1 MGYVTIVYRKVV
13 FMVIKE
19 NFNGCEVRIFF
30 KPQAEDIKDKVLWLI
45 LECFK
50 SRLKNEMNSD

>member
-1 MGYVTIVYRKVV
+1 
-13 FMVIKE
+13 MVIKE
-19 NFNGCEVRIFF
+19 NYNGCEVRIFF

-50 SRLKNEMNSD
+50 SRLKNEMNSDYSNSLQHSK

>member
-1 MGYVTIVYRKVV
+1 
-13 FMVIKE
+13 MVIKE
-19 NFNGCEVRIFF
+19 NYNGCEVRIFF

-50 SRLKNEMNSD
+50 SRLKKEKKAKGQSEKKSKKGTKC